1 MSFPRRA
8 GVLLH
13 PTSLPGPHGIG
24 ELGSAA
30 HDWVE
35 FLERSRMKLWQV
47 LPLGP
52 TGFGD
57 SPYQSFSSFAG
68 NPYLVSPKLLVED
81 GLLLRDD
88 LAATPGFAPDTVDFG
103 PVIAWK
109 LGLLARA
116 FERFEASRG
125 PIVEEFEAFASSQRA
140 WLDDFALFMA
150 LKESLRRPWIE
161 WDESLLLRRPGAL
174 AAARERL
181 AGAVAAQRFRQFLFF
196 RQWQAVRVHA
206 HAAGIRI
213 VGDVPIFVAHDSADV
228 WAHPELF
235 ELDAHGRPTAV
246 AGVPPDYFSPTGQLW
261 GNPLYRWEVHARS
274 GYAWWIDRLRATL
287 AMVDIVRLDHFRGFE
302 THWRIPADAPTAE
315 TGRWVPGPGRAL
327 FDALRT
333 ALGELPLIAEDLG
346 EVTPEVYE
354 LRDALGLPGMKILQ
368 FAFGS
373 DAHDPFL
380 PHNFSRNSVVY
391 TGTHDND
398 TTRGWYAGTSTPA
411 ERDYARRYMRTNGD
425 DIAWDMIRLAF
436 ASVADTAIVPL
447 QDVLDVGPEGRM
459 NLPGRLA
466 GNWGWRFREG
476 ALRPAHEERLQEL
489 AALYGR

>member
-196 RQWQAVRVHA
+196 RQW
-206 HAAGIRI
+206 
-213 VGDVPIFVAHDSADV
+213 
-228 WAHPELF
+228 
-235 ELDAHGRPTAV
+235 
-246 AGVPPDYFSPTGQLW
+246 
-261 GNPLYRWEVHARS
+261 
-274 GYAWWIDRLRATL
+274 
-287 AMVDIVRLDHFRGFE
+287 
-302 THWRIPADAPTAE
+302 
-315 TGRWVPGPGRAL
+315 
-327 FDALRT
+327 
-333 ALGELPLIAEDLG
+333 
-346 EVTPEVYE
+346 
-354 LRDALGLPGMKILQ
+354 
-368 FAFGS
+368 
-373 DAHDPFL
+373 
-380 PHNFSRNSVVY
+380 
-391 TGTHDND
+391 
-398 TTRGWYAGTSTPA
+398 
-411 ERDYARRYMRTNGD
+411 
-425 DIAWDMIRLAF
+425 
-436 ASVADTAIVPL
+436 
-447 QDVLDVGPEGRM
+447 
-459 NLPGRLA
+459 
-466 GNWGWRFREG
+466 
-476 ALRPAHEERLQEL
+476 
-489 AALYGR
+489 